1 MSGEKR
7 NNEFGESSN
16 PKRHHYENEEED
28 PKCCHYEN
36 EEELQ
41 YIDLDIE
48 IQNDSQLENKVD
60 ETSNSVLSTLDET
73 NKKTSPVWNHFDK
86 FKDDKGVI

>member
-16 PKRHHYENEEED
+16 PKRYHYKNEE
-28 PKCCHYEN
+28 

-41 YIDLDIE
+41 DIPDLDTE
-48 IQNDSQLENKVD
+48 IQNDNQLENKVD
-60 ETSNSVLSTLDET
+60 DTSNSVLKD
-73 NKKTSPVWNHFDK
+73 NKEC
-86 FKDDKGVI
+86 